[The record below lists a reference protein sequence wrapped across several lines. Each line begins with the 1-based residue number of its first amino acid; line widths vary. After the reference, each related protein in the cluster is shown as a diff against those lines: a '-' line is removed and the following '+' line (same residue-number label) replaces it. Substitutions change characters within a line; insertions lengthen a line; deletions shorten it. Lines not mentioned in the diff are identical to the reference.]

1 MKVSM
6 KNLNEIL
13 EPHGLE
19 LVKGAGYFYFMEL
32 DGCDVVRVPDSIYV
46 YALNQGDW
54 FFWENLMSEA
64 IIQSKEEY

>member
-1 MKVSM
+1 MKVSI
-6 KNLNEIL
+6 KNLNKIL

-19 LVKGAGYFYFMEL
+19 LIKGYGYFYFSEL
-32 DGCDVVRVPDSIYV
+32 DGCDVARIPDSIYV